1 MAAWQS
7 DPVDQSRFFSDYAS
21 LTYPANA
28 ASEVAAGLEKL
39 DAAQGLIMKIFG
51 GQDTIYRFWEDP
63 LTPNSLQHGEAN
75 RDAFHQERLLAEDA
89 EERFRRAL
97 SITDDTYSLPSLLVA
112 ARMLDYAGMKY
123 LYAVEIGGFFKTLG
137 RHPSRFDVALYLF
150 RESSV
155 ADHGRIED
163 LMDAITGLRE
173 DYRSA
178 WRQQYTDYR
187 LGTELG
193 RWDTEYEFWRRF
205 QARLW
210 EAVNNFKDGDTLPT
224 LEDLRPRLPMT
235 GSPP

>member
-1 MAAWQS
+1 
-7 DPVDQSRFFSDYAS
+7 
-21 LTYPANA
+21 
-28 ASEVAAGLEKL
+28 
-39 DAAQGLIMKIFG
+39 
-51 GQDTIYRFWEDP
+51 
-63 LTPNSLQHGEAN
+63 
-75 RDAFHQERLLAEDA
+75 
-89 EERFRRAL
+89 
-97 SITDDTYSLPSLLVA
+97 
-112 ARMLDYAGMKY
+112 
-123 LYAVEIGGFFKTLG
+123 
-137 RHPSRFDVALYLF
+137 
-150 RESSV
+150 
-155 ADHGRIED
+155 
-163 LMDAITGLRE
+163 MDAITGLRE